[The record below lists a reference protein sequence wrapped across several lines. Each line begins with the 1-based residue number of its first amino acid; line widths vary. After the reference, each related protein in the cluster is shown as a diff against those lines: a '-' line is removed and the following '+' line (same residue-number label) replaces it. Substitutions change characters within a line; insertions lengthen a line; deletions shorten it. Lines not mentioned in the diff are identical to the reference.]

1 MEKLTNI
8 LTKLLLT
15 IISLLLLLTII
26 TYAFQKSF
34 SKNTIESIVNE
45 TDTSDILALTTN
57 DNTNTYVSV
66 NNYLEKEL
74 EKIGIFEDAI
84 EKEFINNFTDSLIK
98 SVLTETIYNYIND
111 KSFIK
116 IQESNELREIK
127 QLLTKEQNKK
137 LDQIISNLN
146 KEIDDY
152 LDKVFKQNKTLKYI
166 KIINKLSITKLLIIM
181 LILILITFVIYKD
194 RLMLIAK
201 YIKILISNL
210 VMILTYNII
219 YNNVII
225 QKLSNM
231 EKYGKSSQMFLNDF
245 IMNVNY
251 IWKILVIITIVLSI
265 VYAVIYILVKK
276 LSKK

>member
-1 MEKLTNI
+1 MEKLTSI

-111 KSFIK
+111 KPFIK

-127 QLLTKEQNKK
+127 QFLTKEQNKK